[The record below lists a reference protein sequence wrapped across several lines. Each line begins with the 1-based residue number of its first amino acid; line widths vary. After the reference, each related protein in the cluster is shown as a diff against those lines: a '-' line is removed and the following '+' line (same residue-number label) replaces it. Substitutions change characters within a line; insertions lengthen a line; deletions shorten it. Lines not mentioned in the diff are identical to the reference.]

1 MKFYRGK
8 EFSNPFIIDNLEPS
22 TVTMKHQFFL
32 EKNNSNQTFNPH
44 RSPPTALMAAA
55 RYEKMIEAFGGRGF
69 CARKTDEINR
79 YLTEITKDEERVAL
93 LNILI
98 SPMSSRK
105 TQVNNRYRLMCTKIF
120 CMLRQVSYL

>member
-1 MKFYRGK
+1 
-8 EFSNPFIIDNLEPS
+8 
-22 TVTMKHQFFL
+22 
-32 EKNNSNQTFNPH
+32 
-44 RSPPTALMAAA
+44 MAAA

>member
-1 MKFYRGK
+1 M
-8 EFSNPFIIDNLEPS
+8 
-22 TVTMKHQFFL
+22 
-32 EKNNSNQTFNPH
+32 FNPH

-69 CARKTDEINR
+69 CARKCEEINK

-105 TQVNNRYRLMCTKIF
+105 TQVNNRNSSMCTKLF
-120 CMLRQVSYL
+120 CMPRHVTYL